1 MYSCVYFLKQGN
13 WIITIVFV
21 LIVCDLIMIALTKN
35 TGREG
40 RNEGENEVY
49 RDHLV
54 NEFSVCSL
62 IILLK

>member
-21 LIVCDLIMIALTKN
+21 LIVRDLIMIALTKN

-40 RNEGENEVY
+40 RIERTRERMRCIV
-49 RDHLV
+49 
-54 NEFSVCSL
+54 
-62 IILLK
+62 IT